1 MEYYIHNFSTSTEGV
16 NPSVVCHVVFDRSP
30 ERTKKT
36 LALTRAFSV
45 FSTHY
50 RRGWDEGVCCTLRPL
65 DATKIT
71 TQWTIKVKP
80 KTMQT
85 SSSVNERSECNLS
98 PKRLQTSAGTSR
110 GFLLHT
116 RTRTQTLSGL
126 FPPRPC
132 PSSPHAALSARRDE
146 ETQWVQC
153 RRDWPRSRDSPEYSI
168 ERPLAGRLDGWLPVN
183 TPDNKQ
189 QHRLYIIP
197 TEREGGDKKKHPLW
211 MGINPCRIIPVIS
224 NNSASIWEQGNKKKK
239 RKAWLCYQWR
249 AARLILL
256 WYLG

>member
-1 MEYYIHNFSTSTEGV
+1 MEYYIPNFSTSTEGV

-132 PSSPHAALSARRDE
+132 PSSPHAALSARRDTVGAVSE
-146 ETQWVQC
+146 RLASLQRLSRIFHWET
-153 RRDWPRSRDSPEYSI
+153 
-168 ERPLAGRLDGWLPVN
+168 AGWQAGWMVAGKHARQQTT
-183 TPDNKQ
+183 TPALHNS
-189 QHRLYIIP
+189 YG
-197 TEREGGDKKKHPLW
+197 EGGGGQKKTSTLN
-211 MGINPCRIIPVIS
+211 GD
-224 NNSASIWEQGNKKKK
+224 
-239 RKAWLCYQWR
+239 
-249 AARLILL
+249 
-256 WYLG
+256 